1 MSSHK
6 RNFLT
11 EYSIIAAICVG
22 TYFIRIASGQ
32 FPASL
37 NFALLIAS
45 FIFIPFGWEV
55 LHWVN
60 RKLNIF
66 LPFDKNLPL
75 RIFVQM
81 TIGVALALLMRWLIH
96 LFGEPYLGYKLDNL
110 FLVATWVLYVFATGI
125 MNSIFIISHFI
136 NRWKDSI
143 QMAAQLEKEKTL
155 VQFDNLKNQI
165 NPHFL
170 FNALSA
176 LDSLISEN
184 PKLAS
189 QFLQHLSRV
198 YRYVLQNKDRTAV
211 SLEVELD
218 FIKNYIFLVETR
230 FQKSM
235 NIKLNVAAESLDK
248 MIVPVTLQVLIE
260 NAIKHNI
267 ANEQKPLHIEVST
280 ANDYLIVENDFQ
292 PRNKVETSN
301 GQGLENLKSLYH
313 FLSDKALTIEQDKK
327 FKVSIPLLDVGTNGV
342 KQ

>member
-1 MSSHK
+1 MSSKK
-6 RNFLT
+6 RNFLR
-11 EYSIIAAICVG
+11 EYLIIAAICTG
-22 TYFIRIASGQ
+22 GYLIRAISGQ
-32 FPASL
+32 FPPSL
-37 NFALLIAS
+37 NVILLIGSA
-45 FIFIPFGWEV
+45 IFIPFGWES

-60 RKLNIF
+60 SWLNRV

-75 RIFVQM
+75 RIFVQLAL
-81 TIGVALALLMRWLIH
+81 GVALALAIRWIIYI
-96 LFGEPYLGYKLDNL
+96 FGEPYLDYKLDTL
-110 FLVATWVLYVFATGI
+110 FLVATWVLYVLGTGI
-125 MNSIFIISHFI
+125 INGIFIASHFI

-184 PKLAS
+184 PRLAS

-211 SLEVELD
+211 PLEVELD

-235 NIKLNVAAESLDK
+235 RIKMEVSHEHGDK

-260 NAIKHNI
+260 NAIKHNV
-267 ANEQKPLHIEVST
+267 ANEQNPLCIEVSII
-280 ANDYLIVENDFQ
+280 NDYLVVQNDFQ
-292 PRNKVETSN
+292 PRSNVETSN
-301 GQGLENLKSLYH
+301 RQGLENLKSLYR
-313 FLSDKALTIEQDKK
+313 FLTDKPLTIEQNHK
-327 FKVSIPLLDVGTNGV
+327 FKVSVPLLDVSSAE
-342 KQ
+342 

>member
-1 MSSHK
+1 MPSGK
-6 RNFLT
+6 RNLLR
-11 EYSIIAAICVG
+11 EYSIITG
-22 TYFIRIASGQ
+22 TCLGSYLIRSVSGQ
-32 FPASL
+32 FPVSL
-37 NFALLIAS
+37 NLILLIGS
-45 FIFIPFGWEV
+45 FIFIPIGWE
-55 LHWVN
+55 LLRWVN
-60 RKLNIF
+60 QKLNTF
-66 LPFDKNLPL
+66 LPFEKNLPL

-81 TIGVALALLMRWLIH
+81 LMGVALALSMRWLIYR
-96 LFGEPYLGYKLDNL
+96 FGEPYLGYKLDNL
-110 FLVATWVLYVFATGI
+110 FLVATWVLYVLATVI

-136 NRWKDSI
+136 DRWKDSI
-143 QMAAQLEKEKTL
+143 QRAAQLEKEKTL

-198 YRYVLQNKDRTAV
+198 YRYVLQNKDRTTV
-211 SLEVELD
+211 PLDVELD

-235 NIKLNVAAESLDK
+235 KIKVEVPTEYTDK

-260 NAIKHNI
+260 NAIKHNV
-267 ANEQKPLHIEVST
+267 ANEQHPLCIEVNISGE
-280 ANDYLIVENDFQ
+280 YLTVKNNFQ

-301 GQGLENLKSLYH
+301 GQGLENLRSLYS
-313 FLSDKALTIEQDKK
+313 FLSDLPLVVEQDHQ
-327 FKVSIPLLDVGTNGV
+327 FKVGVPLLDINAKGV
-342 KQ
+342 KE